1 MELLSVFLARAMAW
15 IEPIELNPRG
25 SVFYPDLTK
34 ALVARYDFQKFP
46 TKLEDFDEAKGIT
59 FGAGRL
65 GDTVIEQLVI
75 YTYGIVLDTRISTG
89 ESKRL
94 LEDAFQWGAKELG
107 LTYKAGA
114 VRRWQYASSV
124 IFRSDV
130 PLTDV
135 HPGFHNLADSIT
147 KSVETLMGERLKYEL
162 TTFTIDFDQLARKH
176 PLGRFS
182 IQRRDNTPFSENKYY
197 SDAPLPTELHIKLLE
212 QFEADA
218 SRR

>member
-147 KSVETLMGERLKYEL
+147 KSVETLMGERLKY
-162 TTFTIDFDQLARKH
+162 
-176 PLGRFS
+176 
-182 IQRRDNTPFSENKYY
+182 
-197 SDAPLPTELHIKLLE
+197 
-212 QFEADA
+212 
-218 SRR
+218 